1 MPREANDMEH
11 VIAIRLSEAAYD
23 AYTRQALRANLK
35 TGHAIAAF
43 LEQYAETG
51 GDLGAVAQ
59 VVAELQAENETLR
72 ARVDELEML
81 AGGGL

>member
-1 MPREANDMEH
+1 MEH
-11 VIAIRLSEAAYD
+11 VIAIRLSDEAFNV
-23 AYTRQALRANLK
+23 YTRQALKANLK

-43 LEQYAETG
+43 LEQYAETD

-59 VVAELQAENETLR
+59 VVAELQAEVETLR
-72 ARVDELEML
+72 ARVDELEAL